1 MAHTTYDHISSN
13 NFKTTVLL
21 LLFPLSVVALFFV
34 ILFVLLF
41 LNAAQNTEVSAIF
54 NETAY
59 YTLHFGFWTWL
70 AAFIWMMFV
79 LFNGSDMMLAFAG
92 AKKLNKNTK
101 ENKHIYNLVE
111 NTALAAGLP
120 CPTVYVIEDD
130 SLNAFATGYEPKK
143 SSVALTSGIIK
154 KLSPTELQGVIA
166 HEMAHIGNRDCRLHA
181 LIIAGIGIFG
191 FLAEFLVRANIGG
204 SNRSSKSSSRSDGS
218 GKLILIIIAVIAT
231 LYIFHTIVAPILRFA
246 VLRTREYAADATA
259 ALITRNPQALADALK
274 KISTDSR
281 VEVLDSSKQMAIACI
296 QNPLKMD
303 AFSLTQTHPPIQERI
318 KRLEEMAGRI
328 SL

>member
-1 MAHTTYDHISSN
+1 MAQTTYDHISSN
-13 NFKTTVLL
+13 NFKTALL
-21 LLFPLSVVALFFV
+21 LLMFPLSVVILFFC
-34 ILFVLLF
+34 ILFVLFF
-41 LNAAQNTEVSAIF
+41 LNSQQHTDISIIF
-54 NETAY
+54 QETLY
-59 YTLHFGFWTWL
+59 YTMHFGFWTWL
-70 AAFIWMMFV
+70 AAFVWMMFV
-79 LFNGSDMMLAFAG
+79 LFNGSEMMLAFAG
-92 AKKLNKNTK
+92 AKKLNKNTR
-101 ENKHIYNLVE
+101 ENKNIYNLVE

-143 SSVALTSGIIK
+143 SAVALTSGIIK

-181 LIIAGIGIFG
+181 LIIAGLGVFG
-191 FLAEFLVRANIGG
+191 FLAEFLVRFNINSSG
-204 SNRSSKSSSRSDGS
+204 RSSKSSSQSNDS
-218 GKLILIIIAVIAT
+218 GKVAFIIIAVIAT

-274 KISTDSR
+274 KISIDAR
-281 VEVLDSSKQMAIACI
+281 VEALDSSKQMAIACI

-318 KRLEEMAGRI
+318 KRLEEMAGRV

>member
-1 MAHTTYDHISSN
+1 MAQTTYDHISSN
-13 NFKTTVLL
+13 NFKTALL
-21 LLFPLSVVALFFV
+21 LMMFPLSVVLLFFA

-41 LNAAQNTEVSAIF
+41 LNSTNNADISVIF
-54 NETAY
+54 KETLY
-59 YTLHFGFWTWL
+59 YTMQFGFWTWL
-70 AAFIWMMFV
+70 AAFIWMVFV
-79 LFNGSDMMLAFAG
+79 LFNGSDMLLAFAG
-92 AKKLNKNTK
+92 AKKLNKNTR
-101 ENKHIYNLVE
+101 ENKNIYNLVE

-143 SSVALTSGIIK
+143 SAVALTSGIIK
-154 KLSPTELQGVIA
+154 KLSPTELQGVVA

-191 FLAEFLVRANIGG
+191 FLAEFLTRFNIGSSRSG
-204 SNRSSKSSSRSDGS
+204 SRSSSRSDGA
-218 GKLILIIIAVIAT
+218 GRAILIIIAVIAT

-274 KISTDSR
+274 KISIDAR
-281 VEVLDSSKQMAIACI
+281 VEALDSSKQMAIACI
-296 QNPLKMD
+296 QNPLKID

-318 KRLEEMAGRI
+318 KRLEEMAGRV